1 MDVMLALKSMPDY
14 PAPHREYRM
23 RALAWLASGLYFLA
37 LQSPA
42 WASECPDGKDAAIQ
56 AMGAEFLHSSQAV
69 GLSVGL
75 LHGDRAAC
83 YDFGQQDKAKR
94 SAATANTRYEIG
106 SNSKTFTSTL
116 LAYAVREGRL
126 KLDDDIRRY
135 LPEPYPNLEY
145 EGQPIRVVHLAN
157 LTSELPNWLPDRP
170 DAFAGLKPEQIP
182 DALLA
187 LHRGYSRED
196 FDRDLHKVTLK
207 AAPGSRPRHSN
218 VAAQLL
224 VRVLERAFDRPYAN
238 LLEERILRPLGMKQT
253 GFDPTSSPA
262 ALARGYDDQGKVM
275 PYITDML
282 DLREA
287 GGLISSNADMVRY
300 LRLQLDE
307 SDPAIALS
315 HHATIVAENDTVA
328 LNWHV
333 DTDSHGRRTIWHT
346 GGTFGF
352 SSYVVLYP
360 ESKLGISLLS
370 NESDPQAQNRLV
382 ELAGRIAKHLAPVA
396 ASR

>member
-1 MDVMLALKSMPDY
+1 
-14 PAPHREYRM
+14 M
-23 RALAWLASGLYFLA
+23 RALAWLGSGLCLLA

-42 WASECPDGKDAAIQ
+42 WASDCPDGKDAAIQ
-56 AMGAEFLHSSQAV
+56 ALGAEFLQSPQAV

-75 LHGDRAAC
+75 LHEDSAAC
-83 YDFGQQDKAKR
+83 YDFGQQDKATR

-170 DAFAGLKPEQIP
+170 DVFAGLKPEQIP
-182 DALLA
+182 GALLA
-187 LHRGYSRED
+187 LHRDYSSED
-196 FDRDLHKVTLK
+196 FYRDLHQVTLK

-224 VRVLERAFDRPYAN
+224 IKVLERAFDRPYAD
-238 LLEERILRPLGMKQT
+238 LLEKRILRPLGMQQT
-253 GFDPTSSPA
+253 GFDPTSASA
-262 ALARGYDDQGKVM
+262 SLARGYDDQGKVM
-275 PYITDML
+275 PYVTDMR

-287 GGLISSNADMVRY
+287 GGLISSSADMVRY

-315 HHATIVAENDTVA
+315 HRATIVAENDTVA

-333 DTDSHGRRTIWHT
+333 DTDTQGRRTIWHT

-360 ESKLGISLLS
+360 EHKLGISLLA

-382 ELAGRIAKHLAPVA
+382 ELADRIAKHLGRNAQ
-396 ASR
+396 

>member
-1 MDVMLALKSMPDY
+1 
-14 PAPHREYRM
+14 M
-23 RALAWLASGLYFLA
+23 RALAWLGSGLCLLA

-42 WASECPDGKDAAIQ
+42 RASGCPDGNDAAIQ
-56 AMGAEFLHSSQAV
+56 ALGAEFLQSPQAV

-75 LHGDRAAC
+75 LHQDKATC
-83 YDFGQQDKAKR
+83 YDFGQQDKATR

-170 DAFAGLKPEQIP
+170 DALTGLKPEQIP
-182 DALLA
+182 GALLA

-196 FDRDLHKVTLK
+196 FYRDLHQVTLK

-224 VRVLERAFDRPYAN
+224 VRVLERAFDRPYAD
-238 LLEERILRPLGMKQT
+238 LLEKRILRPLGMQQT
-253 GFDPTSSPA
+253 GFDPTSA
-262 ALARGYDDQGKVM
+262 AASLARGYDDQGKVM
-275 PYITDML
+275 PYITDMR

-287 GGLISSNADMVRY
+287 GGLISTSADMVRY
-300 LRLQLDE
+300 LRLQLDKR
-307 SDPAIALS
+307 DAAIALS
-315 HHATIVAENDTVA
+315 HRATIVAEHDTVA
-328 LNWHV
+328 LNWHI
-333 DTDSHGRRTIWHT
+333 DTDAHGRRMIWHT

-360 ESKLGISLLS
+360 ERRLGISLLA

-382 ELAGRIAKHLAPVA
+382 ELANRIAKHLEPVA
-396 ASR
+396 ANR

>member
-14 PAPHREYRM
+14 PAPPREYRM

-187 LHRGYSRED
+187 LHHGYSRED

-224 VRVLERAFDRPYAN
+224 VRVLERAFDRPYAT

-262 ALARGYDDQGKVM
+262 TLARGYDDQGKVM